1 MSAASLPSSARPSAR
16 STRWRAGAAG
26 SIAVLLG
33 CTPAAAQSVANG
45 QDFAQIERGRYLTVA
60 ADCAACH
67 TDPNQNHPFGGGRPI
82 ETPFGVVLTPNIT
95 PDIDTGIGGWS
106 DADFEAALHQGIM
119 PDGKRLYPA
128 MPYLY
133 YTKMPHA
140 DVLAIRAY
148 LNTVAP
154 VHNEVVTNQ
163 LPFPFNIRSGMWF
176 WDTLYFTAGEYKPD
190 ASQSA
195 VWNRGAYLVQ
205 GPGHCGA
212 CHTPKTTLGGDKSA
226 ESLRGYSIQ
235 GWFAP
240 NITNDERGLAGWT
253 IEDIVDYLKKGHNR
267 FAAASGPMAEEV
279 SDSSSKMSR
288 ADLTAIATY
297 LKNLQATKGVG
308 TPVAANDPV
317 MVAGA
322 AIYSDL
328 CSACHKPDGTGIPYL
343 IPNLAATASV
353 ASREPTTLIRVVLE
367 GAQSVATDEE
377 PTGPA
382 MPPFGWQLTDAQVA
396 AVTTYVSNSWNHAAA
411 TISERQVHEAR
422 ESLGPDRD

>member
-1 MSAASLPSSARPSAR
+1 MTDLRRRDLLVGTALVLVGEKVTRAGIIAGQLPWAPNAASPPPTVRPDGWEFF
-16 STRWRAGAAG
+16 TAAE
-26 SIAVLLG
+26 
-33 CTPAAAQSVANG
+33 AAAVEA
-45 QDFAQIERGRYLTVA
+45 L
-60 ADCAACH
+60 ADRVIPPD
-67 TDPNQNHPFGGGRPI
+67 TPGGP
-82 ETPFGVVLTPNIT
+82 EP
-95 PDIDTGIGGWS
+95 
-106 DADFEAALHQGIM
+106 
-119 PDGKRLYPA
+119 
-128 MPYLY
+128 
-133 YTKMPHA
+133 
-140 DVLAIRAY
+140 
-148 LNTVAP
+148 
-154 VHNEVVTNQ
+154 
-163 LPFPFNIRSGMWF
+163 
-176 WDTLYFTAGEYKPD
+176 
-190 ASQSA
+190 
-195 VWNRGAYLVQ
+195 
-205 GPGHCGA
+205 
-212 CHTPKTTLGGDKSA
+212 HTPGGKDAGCAVFIDRQLGGDKSA

-308 TPVAANDPV
+308 TPVAASDPV

-422 ESLGPDRD
+422 ETLGPDRD